1 LRISEAIKLRIADVD
16 LNRKM
21 IHVRQS
27 KCKKDRYVPI
37 SDMLVRGLKQYLK
50 TYLPN
55 SYLFNGQQ
63 IGNPM
68 TQSSI
73 QRIMRNTLKECKIE
87 KKASIHSLRHSYATH
102 LLEDGLDIVSVKN
115 QLGHVDVKTTMIYI
129 HIAQISPKRGFSPLK
144 TLYQNNFYEYY

>member
-1 LRISEAIKLRIADVD
+1 
-16 LNRKM
+16 M
-21 IHVRQS
+21 
-27 KCKKDRYVPI
+27 
-37 SDMLVRGLKQYLK
+37 
-50 TYLPN
+50 PN